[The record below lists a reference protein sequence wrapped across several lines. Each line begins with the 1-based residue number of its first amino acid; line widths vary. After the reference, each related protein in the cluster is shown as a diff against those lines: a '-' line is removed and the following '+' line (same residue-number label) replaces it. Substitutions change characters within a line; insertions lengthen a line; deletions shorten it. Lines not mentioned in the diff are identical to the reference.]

1 MFYDV
6 AIVTLLLGRW
16 KTWQI
21 SCCYIKKQQKKIS
34 IHLRQPIARQ
44 SYHRPCC
51 PHGLGNLQ
59 LDFHRAGIIKMN
71 SSYIV
76 LLSNLYICPMSIY
89 KYKKYIIYLFSTR
102 ENSFVA
108 KIVGNRCQDFVMPL
122 LDRAVNIGML

>member
-1 MFYDV
+1 M
-6 AIVTLLLGRW
+6 TLPSSPYSCVDERLGRSPAV
-16 KTWQI
+16 T
-21 SCCYIKKQQKKIS
+21 SRSSRRKIS

-51 PHGLGNLQ
+51 PHGLGHLQ

-108 KIVGNRCQDFVMPL
+108 KIVGNRCQDFVMSL
-122 LDRAVNIGML
+122 LGRAVNIGLLRT